1 MSSQILTAP
10 NTRSVDQGGT
20 LREFPE
26 ATVARPNAQG
36 GLPVLDRPVG
46 ARVARRDS
54 PWTVTGRRLKVTP
67 PMSRLNGGLVGCV
80 QTVRADSRIR

>member
-26 ATVARPNAQG
+26 ATIARPNARG
-36 GLPVLDRPVG
+36 GLHVLDRPVG

-67 PMSRLNGGLVGCV
+67 MSRLNGGLVGCV